1 MSGYISFHM
10 GCEHGEYGGQ
20 LWRQWWWKEK
30 RYKSNCCIIYGVH
43 YRVTVFEF
51 AAFKSTLRGMH
62 REYATLFIRQNV
74 VAPERARCLMLC
86 VRITENSF
94 LFTSFLFNF
103 LVFRRESGWRWV
115 TKNATQTAAIF
126 RSFFRLFPH

>member
-1 MSGYISFHM
+1 MTQ
-10 GCEHGEYGGQ
+10 CEQDGEIGGQ
-20 LWRQWWWKEK
+20 PRRQWWCEEK

-74 VAPERARCLMLC
+74 VAPERARCLTLAVC

-103 LVFRRESGWRWV
+103 LVLGGGGGGAYRV
-115 TKNATQTAAIF
+115 AKNGAQTPAIF
-126 RSFFRLFPH
+126 RSFFRLFPL